1 MILSTAVSC
10 PNCEFR
16 ELPMLTITDAEVRYS
31 EVTAFS
37 GFSLKAER
45 GDMISIIGPSGCGKT
60 SLLSAV
66 AGLVPLSR
74 GSISLEGGVP
84 ACSIMFQ
91 QDCLLPWKRVRENT
105 LLGAPKES
113 ARAAD
118 ELLELF
124 GLTPHA
130 EKYPKQLSGGE
141 RQRTALIRAL
151 VRRPRLILLD
161 EPLSALDEQTRE
173 ELQNEIASYLRLHG
187 ITLLLVTHSIRE
199 AIFMGSRILVM
210 KRAEAPEE
218 FTNPDYGSP
227 FQRTLER
234 FFTLELALRE
244 ALSRARET
252 YR

>member
-113 ARAAD
+113 ARAA
-118 ELLELF
+118 E
-124 GLTPHA
+124 GN
-130 EKYPKQLSGGE
+130 G
-141 RQRTALIRAL
+141 
-151 VRRPRLILLD
+151 
-161 EPLSALDEQTRE
+161 SA
-173 ELQNEIASYLRLHG
+173 
-187 ITLLLVTHSIRE
+187 
-199 AIFMGSRILVM
+199 
-210 KRAEAPEE
+210 P
-218 FTNPDYGSP
+218 P
-227 FQRTLER
+227 
-234 FFTLELALRE
+234 
-244 ALSRARET
+244 
-252 YR
+252 